1 MSNTSNPGTK
11 PTWQKPAYI
20 IGGVI
25 IIALLILGVL
35 AASGAFSGKEPT
47 PAPPTAA
54 PSQPGTPHISILE
67 PANGAVLDIAQP
79 VQVKGEGQA
88 LFEGNVVVQ
97 AIDADG
103 NVLAQEA
110 ATLKGDNVGAGG
122 TGAWSVELKV
132 QDVAPGSKGE
142 IVAFSTDPKSGDRV
156 AETSVAVTF
165 GQPIEPGITIQQ
177 PTQGAVLDITRPVE
191 VKGEGQGLF
200 DDNIIVQ
207 AVDGQGNVLAEETT
221 LLKMTREAGA
231 TGGVWSVQLD
241 LTQATPGTKGKIIA
255 SATDAKTGETAAQAS
270 IDVTFGE
277 AVEAMIAI
285 QQPDQGA
292 VLDIARPV
300 EVKGEGQGL
309 FEGNVVVQAISDSG
323 ALLADAVT
331 TLQGKDVG
339 AGGKGDWSVTL
350 DLQQVVPGTPGQIV
364 SFSTDPASG
373 ARVAEASVAVT
384 FGEAVSGPSTLEG
397 PLWSLMLLNG
407 SQPLDGAPI
416 YIQFEDG
423 KLSGSAGCN
432 TYTGD
437 YQSDDKN
444 LAVKSVIATRKACNE
459 PAGVM
464 EQEQTYLTLLKEA
477 NSYSTANGMLTIFD
491 ASGAPALTFSPAV
504 AGELNY
510 KERIA
515 LPDTAQ
521 VVVTLEDVSQ
531 ADAPGQVIGQVI
543 MAAPAGPPIPFIVPY
558 NLNDI
563 DPAHTYAVR
572 AQITAA
578 DGSLL
583 FTSASTY
590 HVITQGNPSYVE
602 IELSQP

>member
-1 MSNTSNPGTK
+1 MSNTSNPETK

-35 AASGAFSGKEPT
+35 AALGAFSDKEPT
-47 PAPPTAA
+47 PAPPIAA
-54 PSQPGTPHISILE
+54 PSQPGAPHISIIE
-67 PANGAVLDIAQP
+67 PVNGAVLNIAHP

-88 LFEGNVVVQ
+88 LIEGNVVVQ

-110 ATLKGDNVGAGG
+110 TTLKGDNVGAGG
-122 TGAWSVELKV
+122 KGAWSVELKV

-142 IVAFSTDPKSGDRV
+142 IVAFSTDSKSGDPV

-165 GQPIEPGITIQQ
+165 GQPIESGISIQQ

-200 DDNIIVQ
+200 
-207 AVDGQGNVLAEETT
+207 
-221 LLKMTREAGA
+221 
-231 TGGVWSVQLD
+231 
-241 LTQATPGTKGKIIA
+241 
-255 SATDAKTGETAAQAS
+255 
-270 IDVTFGE
+270 
-277 AVEAMIAI
+277 
-285 QQPDQGA
+285 
-292 VLDIARPV
+292 
-300 EVKGEGQGL
+300 
-309 FEGNVVVQAISDSG
+309 EGNVIVQAISHSG

-339 AGGKGDWSVTL
+339 AGGKGDWSVAL

-364 SFSTDPASG
+364 AFSTDPANG
-373 ARVAEASVAVT
+373 ARVAEASVAVI

-397 PLWSLMLLNG
+397 PLWSLTLLNG
-407 SQPLDGAPI
+407 SQPLDDAPI

-423 KLSGSAGCN
+423 KLNGSAGCN

-444 LAVKSVIATRKACNE
+444 LAVRSVVATRKACNE

-464 EQEQTYLTLLKEA
+464 EQEQTYLPLLKEA

-515 LPDTAQ
+515 LPDTVQ

-531 ADAPGQVIGQVI
+531 ADALGQVIGQVI

-558 NLNDI
+558 NLNDV
-563 DPAHTYAVR
+563 DPAHTYGVR
-572 AQITAA
+572 AQITDA

-602 IELSQP
+602 IELSHP